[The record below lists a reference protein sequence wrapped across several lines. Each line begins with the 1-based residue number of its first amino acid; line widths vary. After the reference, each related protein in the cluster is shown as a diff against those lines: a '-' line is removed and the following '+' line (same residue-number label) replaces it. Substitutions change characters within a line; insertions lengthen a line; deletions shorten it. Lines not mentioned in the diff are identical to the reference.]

1 MENDAGHGCPDAKNS
16 SSSSALRAVPQRLGI
31 PVEEYLARADTKTL
45 LSLPPLTSNSSPL
58 LYGSGKDNN
67 VVIVGDPAPE
77 SVQQVVDG
85 EPSSGTDSKYVVE
98 LYQLCQQTEGLVP
111 LFEIECDAQGAS
123 WGGKLIV
130 GGRTISKGETRWQS
144 KKAAREGLAEVAV
157 GVVRGMMKTE
167 NGKAKNWIGMLQGM
181 YPYLYIHTSPDL
193 LQILAM
199 TPKPGKKSLR
209 CLSLR
214 TQLLRLPRRLR
225 EWGAN
230 L

>member
-1 MENDAGHGCPDAKNS
+1 MENDADHGCPDAKNS

-58 LYGSGKDNN
+58 LCGSGKDNN
-67 VVIVGDPAPE
+67 VVVVGDPAPE

-130 GGRTISKGETRWQS
+130 GGRTISRGETRWQS
-144 KKAAREGLAEVAV
+144 KKAAREGLAEVGV

-181 YPYLYIHTSPDL
+181 YPYLHIHTSPDL
-193 LQILAM
+193 LQILAI
-199 TPKPGKKSLR
+199 
-209 CLSLR
+209 
-214 TQLLRLPRRLR
+214 
-225 EWGAN
+225 
-230 L
+230 